1 MTCEVLSK
9 FYVSLDWL
17 HSLNISHRNLYQ
29 LLEEVSWINALM
41 IEENVYPDLVKVFT
55 SNMDISEEKKNR
67 AITKVGGV
75 LIDLVVSE
83 LNSILE
89 TSDYGL

>member
-1 MTCEVLSK
+1 
-9 FYVSLDWL
+9 
-17 HSLNISHRNLYQ
+17 
-29 LLEEVSWINALM
+29 M